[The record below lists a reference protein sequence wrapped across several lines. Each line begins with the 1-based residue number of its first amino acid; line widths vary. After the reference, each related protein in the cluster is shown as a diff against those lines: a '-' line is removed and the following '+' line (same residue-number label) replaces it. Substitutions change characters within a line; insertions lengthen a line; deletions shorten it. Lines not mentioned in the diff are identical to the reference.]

1 LGFKRDS
8 NSNVGANQREKSS
21 ENTAKTQLQLNNIS
35 GHKISSLANL
45 DVQQNNLHGCNQ
57 HDLVLRNQSG
67 AQVNLDEA
75 AMAALQAAAA
85 AAAAAGGPTAGMLPA
100 GLGATVANAKT
111 IGISGDKFGHH
122 HHMVDEHGNLVMQFN
137 NGATVTNNN
146 NSTSQQTSA
155 SQQTGANKNVSINN
169 NNNINVNSNNIL
181 NNFNTNNNNNN
192 AQQSATGSSVGLD
205 SNASSP
211 YPVFVA
217 LYDYETRTE
226 EDLGFKKGEH
236 LEILD
241 NKQGDWWFARSKK
254 TRLRGYIPSN
264 YVAKLKSI
272 EAEAWFFGK
281 IKRVDAER
289 KLLSSDNEHGSYL
302 IRYSESRRDEFSLSV
317 RDGDTVKHYR
327 IRKLDEGGY
336 FITRRTPFRSL
347 KDLVKHYSQQADGLC
362 VELCKPCLQIEEPT
376 PRGLSYN
383 TNDVWEI
390 DKRSLTFI
398 RELGHG
404 QFGQVYEGLWNKT
417 TPVAIKTLRKGS
429 MNPED
434 FLAEA
439 HIMKDLNHHKLV
451 QLYAVCTKEEP
462 IYIVTELMKNGC
474 LLDYLQKANRQAL
487 DLPKLIYIAAQIAE
501 GMAHLEEK
509 NYVHRDLA
517 ARNILVGEKNIV
529 KIADFGLARVIQ
541 ETEYEARVG
550 ARFPIKWT
558 APEAATYSKFS
569 TKSDVWSFG
578 IVLYEIITY
587 GKVPYPSMSNTEV
600 LSQVERGYRMPAPPG
615 CPPALYEIMY
625 ECWHKDPHKRPTF
638 DTLRWKLDD
647 FFETDTNE
655 YRDATQFI
663 R

>member
-1 LGFKRDS
+1 MGNICSCSKFKRNSCNSQHRKLADS
-8 NSNVGANQREKSS
+8 QNVNQVNSLHGKFTNNRTDLQNGTDHSVADLSMVLRHNQG
-21 ENTAKTQLQLNNIS
+21 NIDANNINALVALTT
-35 GHKISSLANL
+35 GQNGLPLATNSA
-45 DVQQNNLHGCNQ
+45 GNQ
-57 HDLVLRNQSG
+57 
-67 AQVNLDEA
+67 
-75 AMAALQAAAA
+75 
-85 AAAAAGGPTAGMLPA
+85 
-100 GLGATVANAKT
+100 

-122 HHMVDEHGNLVMQFN
+122 HHLVDEHGNLTMFN
-137 NGATVTNNN
+137 QPQASSNSIANQSSGLIAGNGA
-146 NSTSQQTSA
+146 S
-155 SQQTGANKNVSINN
+155 GATHAGDS
-169 NNNINVNSNNIL
+169 NSND
-181 NNFNTNNNNNN
+181 
-192 AQQSATGSSVGLD
+192 SGSG
-205 SNASSP
+205 
-211 YPVFVA
+211 YQIFIA

-254 TRLRGYIPSN
+254 TRLKGYIPSN

-272 EAEAWFFGK
+272 EAEPWFFGK
-281 IKRVDAER
+281 IKRVEAER
-289 KLLSSDNEHGSYL
+289 KLLSADNEHGSFL
-302 IRYSESRRDEFSLSV
+302 IRDSETRRDDYSLSV

-327 IRKLDEGGY
+327 VRKLDEGGY
-336 FITRRTPFRSL
+336 FIARRTPFRNL
-347 KDLVKHYSQQADGLC
+347 KDVVKHYSQDADGLC
-362 VELCKPCLQIEEPT
+362 VELRKPCVQFEEPT

-383 TNDVWEI
+383 THDVWEI

-404 QFGQVYEGLWNKT
+404 QFGQVYEGLWNGT
-417 TPVAIKTLRKGS
+417 TPVAIKTLKKGT
-429 MNPED
+429 MDPED

-439 HIMKDLNHHKLV
+439 HIMKNLSHGKLV

-474 LLDYLQKANRQAL
+474 LLEYLQKANRQAL
-487 DLPKLIYIAAQIAE
+487 DLSKLIYMAAQIAD
-501 GMAHLEEK
+501 GMAYLETH

-529 KIADFGLARVIQ
+529 KIADFGLARLIK

-558 APEAATYSKFS
+558 APEAASYSKFS

-600 LSQVERGYRMPAPPG
+600 LTQVEHGYRMPCPQG

-625 ECWHKDPHKRPTF
+625 ECWHKDPQKRPTF
-638 DTLRWKLDD
+638 DTLKWKLDE

>member
-1 LGFKRDS
+1 MGNICSCSKLRTS
-8 NSNVGANQREKSS
+8 NKCNSPHRKLAENSSNN
-21 ENTAKTQLQLNNIS
+21 QLNGKFIAVRTDLQNGDSIAELNLALRQGNIDANN
-35 GHKISSLANL
+35 INALVSLTGQTGLPLAANST
-45 DVQQNNLHGCNQ
+45 G
-57 HDLVLRNQSG
+57 
-67 AQVNLDEA
+67 
-75 AMAALQAAAA
+75 
-85 AAAAAGGPTAGMLPA
+85 
-100 GLGATVANAKT
+100 KT
-111 IGISGDKFGHH
+111 IGISGDKFGHQH
-122 HHMVDEHGNLVMQFN
+122 HLVDEHGNLTVFSQSQPGSGQS
-137 NGATVTNNN
+137 NGATAGL
-146 NSTSQQTSA
+146 SGGASAGAASA
-155 SQQTGANKNVSINN
+155 S
-169 NNNINVNSNNIL
+169 
-181 NNFNTNNNNNN
+181 
-192 AQQSATGSSVGLD
+192 D
-205 SNASSP
+205 SNDSSI
-211 YPVFVA
+211 YPIFIA

-254 TRLRGYIPSN
+254 TRLKGYIPSN

-272 EAEAWFFGK
+272 EAEPWFFGK
-281 IKRVDAER
+281 IKRVEAER
-289 KLLSSDNEHGSYL
+289 KLLSSDNEHGSFL
-302 IRYSESRRDEFSLSV
+302 IRDSESRRDDYSLSV

-327 IRKLDEGGY
+327 VRKLDEGGY
-336 FITRRTPFRSL
+336 FIARRTPFRNL
-347 KDLVKHYSQQADGLC
+347 KDLVKHYSQDADGLC
-362 VELCKPCLQIEEPT
+362 VELRKPCVQFDEPT

-383 TNDVWEI
+383 THDAWEI
-390 DKRSLTFI
+390 DKQSLTFI

-404 QFGQVYEGLWNKT
+404 QFGQVYEGLWNGT
-417 TPVAIKTLRKGS
+417 TPVAIKTLKKGT
-429 MNPED
+429 MDPED

-439 HIMKDLNHHKLV
+439 HIMKNLSHVKLV

-474 LLDYLQKANRQAL
+474 MLDYLQKANRQAL
-487 DLPKLIYIAAQIAE
+487 DLPKLIYMAAQIAD
-501 GMAHLEEK
+501 GMAYLEAH

-529 KIADFGLARVIQ
+529 KIADFGLARLIK

-558 APEAATYSKFS
+558 APEAASYSKFS

-600 LSQVERGYRMPAPPG
+600 LTQVEHGYRMPCPQG

-625 ECWHKDPHKRPTF
+625 ECWHKDSVKRPTF
-638 DTLRWKLDD
+638 DTLKWKLDE

>member
-1 LGFKRDS
+1 MGNNCSRSCFGR
-8 NSNVGANQREKSS
+8 NSSGGQHRKLAD
-21 ENTAKTQLQLNNIS
+21 NTNNLNNIDQHGKFTS
-35 GHKISSLANL
+35 TSADHPNGGSVAELGMVLRHNQGNL
-45 DVQQNNLHGCNQ
+45 D
-57 HDLVLRNQSG
+57 QSSMN
-67 AQVNLDEA
+67 AL
-75 AMAALQAAAA
+75 AALTGQ
-85 AAAAAGGPTAGMLPA
+85 GGPGMAGIPLAQA
-100 GLGATVANAKT
+100 GTGKI

-122 HHMVDEHGNLVMQFN
+122 HHLVDEHGNLVFGGQQP
-137 NGATVTNNN
+137 GGGQVPGGPATTA
-146 NSTSQQTSA
+146 TTTTSA
-155 SQQTGANKNVSINN
+155 
-169 NNNINVNSNNIL
+169 
-181 NNFNTNNNNNN
+181 
-192 AQQSATGSSVGLD
+192 D
-205 SNASSP
+205 SNADGG
-211 YPVFVA
+211 YPVFIA
-217 LYDYETRTE
+217 LYDYETRTK
-226 EDLGFKKGEH
+226 EDLRFKKGEH

-254 TRLRGYIPSN
+254 TRMEGYIPSN

-272 EAEAWFFGK
+272 EAEPWFFGK
-281 IKRVDAER
+281 IKRVEAER
-289 KLLSSDNEHGSYL
+289 KLLSAENEHGSYL
-302 IRYSESRRDEFSLSV
+302 IRDSESRRDDYSLSV

-327 IRKLDEGGY
+327 VRKLDEGGY
-336 FITRRTPFRSL
+336 FIARRTPFRNL
-347 KDLVKHYSQQADGLC
+347 KDLVKHYSQDADGLC
-362 VELCKPCLQIEEPT
+362 VELRKPCVQIEEPT

-383 TNDVWEI
+383 THDVWEI

-404 QFGQVYEGLWNKT
+404 QFGQVYEGLWNGT
-417 TPVAIKTLRKGS
+417 TPVAIKTLKKGS
-429 MNPED
+429 MDPED

-439 HIMKDLNHHKLV
+439 HIMKNLSHNKLV

-474 LLDYLQKANRQAL
+474 LLDYLQKANRQVL
-487 DLPKLIYIAAQIAE
+487 DLPKLIYMAAQIAD
-501 GMAHLEEK
+501 GMAYLETHS
-509 NYVHRDLA
+509 YVHRDLA

-529 KIADFGLARVIQ
+529 KIADFGLARLIK
-541 ETEYEARVG
+541 ENTYEARVG

-558 APEAATYSKFS
+558 APEAASYSKFS

-600 LSQVERGYRMPAPPG
+600 LTQVEHGYRMPAPPG

-625 ECWHKDPHKRPTF
+625 QCWHKDSVKRPTF
-638 DTLRWKLDD
+638 DTLKWKLDE

>member
-1 LGFKRDS
+1 MGNTCFCTRFNRNSSSNNQHRKLTDNLTTITATDNLGDQLGKFDPTRSDHPVNEHAVADLS
-8 NSNVGANQREKSS
+8 MVLRQTQASQLNLDQSSVNALTAMTIQPLVNSN
-21 ENTAKTQLQLNNIS
+21 
-35 GHKISSLANL
+35 
-45 DVQQNNLHGCNQ
+45 
-57 HDLVLRNQSG
+57 
-67 AQVNLDEA
+67 
-75 AMAALQAAAA
+75 
-85 AAAAAGGPTAGMLPA
+85 GGKP
-100 GLGATVANAKT
+100 
-111 IGISGDKFGHH
+111 IGISGDKFGQLNGHH
-122 HHMVDEHGNLVMQFN
+122 HHMVDEHGNLTMFGQQQPN
-137 NGATVTNNN
+137 NG
-146 NSTSQQTSA
+146 
-155 SQQTGANKNVSINN
+155 
-169 NNNINVNSNNIL
+169 SNQAGLIHDL
-181 NNFNTNNNNNN
+181 NGN
-192 AQQSATGSSVGLD
+192 D
-205 SNASSP
+205 SNSSNMNQ
-211 YPVFVA
+211 YPVFIA

-226 EDLGFKKGEH
+226 EDLRFKKGEH

-254 TRLRGYIPSN
+254 TRQKGYIPSN

-272 EAEAWFFGK
+272 EAEPWYFGP
-281 IKRVDAER
+281 IKRIEAER
-289 KLLSSDNEHGSYL
+289 KLLSSENEHGSFL
-302 IRYSESRRDEFSLSV
+302 IRDSESRRNDYSLSV

-327 IRKLDEGGY
+327 IRQLDEGGF
-336 FITRRTPFRSL
+336 FIARRTPFRNL
-347 KDLVKHYSQQADGLC
+347 KDLVKHYSQDADGLC
-362 VELCKPCLQIEEPT
+362 VELRKPCAQIEEPT

-383 TNDVWEI
+383 THDDWEI
-390 DKRSLTFI
+390 DKKSLTFI

-404 QFGQVYEGLWNKT
+404 QFGQVYEGLWNEK
-417 TPVAIKTLRKGS
+417 TPVAIKTLKKGS
-429 MNPED
+429 MDPQD

-439 HIMKDLNHHKLV
+439 HIMKNLGHEKLV

-474 LLDYLQKANRQAL
+474 LLDYLQKSSRQL
-487 DLPKLIYIAAQIAE
+487 DLQKLIYMSAQIAD
-501 GMAHLEEK
+501 GMAYLEAR

-529 KIADFGLARVIQ
+529 KIADFGLARLIK

-587 GKVPYPSMSNTEV
+587 GRVPYPSMSNTEV
-600 LSQVERGYRMPAPPG
+600 LTQVEHGYRMPAPPG

-625 ECWHKDPHKRPTF
+625 QCWHKDPLKRPTF
-638 DTLRWKLDD
+638 DTLKWKLDE

>member
-1 LGFKRDS
+1 MALRQG
-8 NSNVGANQREKSS
+8 
-21 ENTAKTQLQLNNIS
+21 
-35 GHKISSLANL
+35 NL
-45 DVQQNNLHGCNQ
+45 DANNLNA
-57 HDLVLRNQSG
+57 LVALTGQPG
-67 AQVNLDEA
+67 LPLA
-75 AMAALQAAAA
+75 AK
-85 AAAAAGGPTAGMLPA
+85 AGGKP
-100 GLGATVANAKT
+100 
-111 IGISGDKFGHH
+111 IGISGDQFGHH
-122 HHMVDEHGNLVMQFN
+122 HHLVDEHGNLSMFNQGQQGGQGNGQLPGQPGGGNANN
-137 NGATVTNNN
+137 NGA
-146 NSTSQQTSA
+146 
-155 SQQTGANKNVSINN
+155 
-169 NNNINVNSNNIL
+169 
-181 NNFNTNNNNNN
+181 N
-192 AQQSATGSSVGLD
+192 AGD
-205 SNASSP
+205 SNDSVSP
-211 YPVFVA
+211 YPIFIA

-254 TRLRGYIPSN
+254 TRLKGYIPSN

-272 EAEAWFFGK
+272 EAEPWFFGK
-281 IKRVDAER
+281 IKRVEAER
-289 KLLSSDNEHGSYL
+289 KLLSSDNEHGSFL
-302 IRYSESRRDEFSLSV
+302 IRDSESRRDDYSLSV

-327 IRKLDEGGY
+327 VRKLDEGGY
-336 FITRRTPFRSL
+336 FIARRTPFRNL
-347 KDLVKHYSQQADGLC
+347 KDLVKHYSQDADGLC
-362 VELCKPCLQIEEPT
+362 VELRKPCVQIDEPT

-383 TNDVWEI
+383 THDAWEI

-404 QFGQVYEGLWNKT
+404 QFGQVYEGLWNGT
-417 TPVAIKTLRKGS
+417 TPVAIKTLKKGT
-429 MNPED
+429 MDPED

-439 HIMKDLNHHKLV
+439 HIMKNLRHVKLV

-474 LLDYLQKANRQAL
+474 MLDYLQKSNRQLL
-487 DLPKLIYIAAQIAE
+487 DLAKLIYMAAQIAD
-501 GMAHLEEK
+501 GMAYLEAN

-529 KIADFGLARVIQ
+529 KIADFGLARLIK

-558 APEAATYSKFS
+558 APEAASYSKFS

-600 LSQVERGYRMPAPPG
+600 LTQVEHGYRMPCPQG

-625 ECWHKDPHKRPTF
+625 ECWHKDPLKRPTF
-638 DTLRWKLDD
+638 DTLKWKLDE

>member
-1 LGFKRDS
+1 MGNICSRSRFGRTSS
-8 NSNVGANQREKSS
+8 NNHRKLADNSS
-21 ENTAKTQLQLNNIS
+21 VPIGGVEQHGKFTVNCAENGGEHLVTDM
-35 GHKISSLANL
+35 G
-45 DVQQNNLHGCNQ
+45 
-57 HDLVLRNQSG
+57 LVLRHNPNIDQNSIN
-67 AQVNLDEA
+67 AL
-75 AMAALQAAAA
+75 AALTNQVQ
-85 AAAAAGGPTAGMLPA
+85 
-100 GLGATVANAKT
+100 GAPIANNITGAKS

-122 HHMVDEHGNLVMQFN
+122 HLVDEHGNLVFGQAQAN
-137 NGATVTNNN
+137 SSHSPLVNPDDPNATNNN
-146 NSTSQQTSA
+146 EP
-155 SQQTGANKNVSINN
+155 G
-169 NNNINVNSNNIL
+169 
-181 NNFNTNNNNNN
+181 
-192 AQQSATGSSVGLD
+192 GGGG
-205 SNASSP
+205 
-211 YPVFVA
+211 YPVFIA

-226 EDLGFKKGEH
+226 EDLRFKKGEH

-241 NKQGDWWFARSKK
+241 NLQGDWWFARSKK
-254 TRLRGYIPSN
+254 TRMEGYIPSN

-272 EAEAWFFGK
+272 EAEPWFFGK
-281 IKRVDAER
+281 IKRVEAER
-289 KLLSSDNEHGSYL
+289 ELLSAENEHGSFL
-302 IRYSESRRDEFSLSV
+302 IRDSESRRDDYSLSV

-336 FITRRTPFRSL
+336 FIARRTPFRNL
-347 KDLVKHYSQQADGLC
+347 KDLVKHYSQDADGLC
-362 VELCKPCLQIEEPT
+362 VELRKPCVQIEEPT

-383 TNDVWEI
+383 THDKWEI
-390 DKRSLTFI
+390 DKRELTFI

-404 QFGQVYEGLWNKT
+404 QFGQVYEGLWKGT
-417 TPVAIKTLRKGS
+417 MPVAIKTLRKGS
-429 MNPED
+429 MDPKD

-439 HIMKDLNHHKLV
+439 TIMKKLNHNKLV

-487 DLPKLIYIAAQIAE
+487 GIQQLICMAAQIAD
-501 GMAHLEEK
+501 GMAYLEDL

-529 KIADFGLARVIQ
+529 KIADFGLARLIQ
-541 ETEYEARVG
+541 ETVYEARVG

-558 APEAATYSKFS
+558 APEAAQFNKFS

-600 LSQVERGYRMPAPPG
+600 LTQVEHGYRMPAPPG

-625 ECWHKDPHKRPTF
+625 QCWHKDPQKRHTF
-638 DTLRWKLDD
+638 ETLKWKLNE

-655 YRDATQFI
+655 YRDAAQFM

>member
-1 LGFKRDS
+1 MGNLCTCSRFKRNPGNNQHRKLADDA
-8 NSNVGANQREKSS
+8 NTTAQHGKFAANQNGVSAEHSVAELSMALRQG
-21 ENTAKTQLQLNNIS
+21 NIDPNNPNA
-35 GHKISSLANL
+35 L
-45 DVQQNNLHGCNQ
+45 
-57 HDLVLRNQSG
+57 
-67 AQVNLDEA
+67 
-75 AMAALQAAAA
+75 AALSGQAALPL
-85 AAAAAGGPTAGMLPA
+85 AAGGL
-100 GLGATVANAKT
+100 ANGKGPV
-111 IGISGDKFGHH
+111 GISGDKFGHH
-122 HHMVDEHGNLVMQFN
+122 HHLVDEQGNLTIFN
-137 NGATVTNNN
+137 
-146 NSTSQQTSA
+146 SQ
-155 SQQTGANKNVSINN
+155 
-169 NNNINVNSNNIL
+169 
-181 NNFNTNNNNNN
+181 
-192 AQQSATGSSVGLD
+192 AQQSNGQQQIAANNNGGDSSGND
-205 SNASSP
+205 SAGG
-211 YPVFVA
+211 YPVFIA

-226 EDLGFKKGEH
+226 EDLGFTKGEH

-241 NKQGDWWFARSKK
+241 NKHGDWWLARSKK
-254 TRLRGYIPSN
+254 TRLKGYIPSN

-272 EAEAWFFGK
+272 EAEPWFFGK
-281 IKRVDAER
+281 IKRVEAER
-289 KLLSSDNEHGSYL
+289 KLLSSDNEHGSFL
-302 IRYSESRRDEFSLSV
+302 IRDSESRRDDYSLSV

-327 IRKLDEGGY
+327 VRKLDEGGY
-336 FITRRTPFRSL
+336 FIARRTPFRNL
-347 KDLVKHYSQQADGLC
+347 KDLVKHYSQDADGLC
-362 VELCKPCLQIEEPT
+362 VELRKPCVQFDEPT
-376 PRGLSYN
+376 TRGLSYN
-383 TNDVWEI
+383 THDAWEI

-404 QFGQVYEGLWNKT
+404 QFGQVYEGLWNGT
-417 TPVAIKTLRKGS
+417 TPVAIKTLKKGT
-429 MNPED
+429 MDPED

-439 HIMKDLNHHKLV
+439 HIMKNLRHTKLV

-487 DLPKLIYIAAQIAE
+487 DLPKLIYMAAQIAD
-501 GMAHLEEK
+501 GMAYLEAH

-529 KIADFGLARVIQ
+529 KIADFGLARLIK

-558 APEAATYSKFS
+558 APEAASYSKFS

-587 GKVPYPSMSNTEV
+587 GKVPYGGMSNTECIT
-600 LSQVERGYRMPAPPG
+600 QVEHGYRMPCPQG

-625 ECWHKDPHKRPTF
+625 ECWHKDPQKRPTF
-638 DTLRWKLDD
+638 DTLKWKLDE

>member
-1 LGFKRDS
+1 MGNICFCTKFKR
-8 NSNVGANQREKSS
+8 NSSSQHRKLTGGVNNANSVDGKFTTNSYNDQP
-21 ENTAKTQLQLNNIS
+21 NGTNYTVNDLNMVLRHSQANIDPN
-35 GHKISSLANL
+35 SLAAIS
-45 DVQQNNLHGCNQ
+45 NQ
-57 HDLVLRNQSG
+57 
-67 AQVNLDEA
+67 
-75 AMAALQAAAA
+75 
-85 AAAAAGGPTAGMLPA
+85 A
-100 GLGATVANAKT
+100 GLPLATNLAGKP
-111 IGISGDKFGHH
+111 IGISGDKFGQHH
-122 HHMVDEHGNLVMQFN
+122 HRVDEHGNLLFD
-137 NGATVTNNN
+137 
-146 NSTSQQTSA
+146 QT
-155 SQQTGANKNVSINN
+155 QSINT
-169 NNNINVNSNNIL
+169 SG
-181 NNFNTNNNNNN
+181 
-192 AQQSATGSSVGLD
+192 AGEQGAGD
-205 SNASSP
+205 SN
-211 YPVFVA
+211 YPVFIA

-226 EDLGFKKGEH
+226 EDLRFKKGEH

-241 NKQGDWWFARSKK
+241 TKQGDWWFARSKK
-254 TRLRGYIPSN
+254 TRMKGYIPSN

-272 EAEAWFFGK
+272 EAEPWFFGK
-281 IKRVDAER
+281 IKRVEAER
-289 KLLSSDNEHGSYL
+289 KLLSADNEHGSFL
-302 IRYSESRRDEFSLSV
+302 IRDSESRRDDYSLSV

-327 IRKLDEGGY
+327 VRKLDEGGY
-336 FITRRTPFRSL
+336 FIARRTPFRNL
-347 KDLVKHYSQQADGLC
+347 KDLVKHYSQDADGLC
-362 VELCKPCLQIEEPT
+362 VELRKPCVQIEEPT

-383 TNDVWEI
+383 TRDTWEI
-390 DKRSLTFI
+390 DKKSLTFI

-404 QFGQVYEGLWNKT
+404 QFGQVYEGLWNGT
-417 TPVAIKTLRKGS
+417 TPVAIKTLKKGS
-429 MNPED
+429 MDPED

-439 HIMKDLNHHKLV
+439 HIMKNLSHTKLV

-474 LLDYLQKANRQAL
+474 LLDYLQKANRQIL
-487 DLPKLIYIAAQIAE
+487 DLPKLIYMAAQIAD
-501 GMAHLEEK
+501 GMAYLESH

-529 KIADFGLARVIQ
+529 KIADFGLARLIK

-558 APEAATYSKFS
+558 APEAASYSRFS

-600 LSQVERGYRMPAPPG
+600 LTQVEHGYRMPAPPG

-625 ECWHKDPHKRPTF
+625 QCWHKDHVKRPTF
-638 DTLRWKLDD
+638 ATLKWKLDE